1 MLGAQNFPA
10 LIRELLAE
18 LRQHRTRARDS
29 RDPRWHAH
37 AHELALRRLELP
49 QEFLDWAKRDRH
61 WSFTLA
67 AVLADAPPQPSE
79 IAARLLVTMLEQLED
94 EREITDVEG
103 EPAADTMAVAG
114 SA

>member
-18 LRQHRTRARDS
+18 LRQHRTRAREAS
-29 RDPRWHAH
+29 WQAH

-79 IAARLLVTMLEQLED
+79 IAARLLVTMLDQLED

-103 EPAADTMAVAG
+103 EPAADVMAVAG